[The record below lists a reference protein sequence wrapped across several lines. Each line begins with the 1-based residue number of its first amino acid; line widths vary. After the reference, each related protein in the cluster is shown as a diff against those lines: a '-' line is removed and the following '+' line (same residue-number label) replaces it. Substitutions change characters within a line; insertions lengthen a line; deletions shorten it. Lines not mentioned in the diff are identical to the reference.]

1 MYSKL
6 CLDLISGY
14 SSGNRISEHSV
25 DNFRKSSELNRGV
38 AAWVFDYYEM
48 VLNKN
53 KTREIDD
60 SHG

>member
-6 CLDLISGY
+6 WLDLTSDN
-14 SSGNRISEHSV
+14 SSGNKVSEHSV
-25 DNFRKSSELNRGV
+25 DNFRKPSELNSGV

-48 VLNKN
+48 VLNKS

-60 SHG
+60 SYG